1 MGQYNGLSADIYQAS
16 LQIGNLDITRGIRI
30 KSCNIYEG
38 ISQLIPTC
46 EIELVLPIEVVNSNS
61 EILTDGAKIIIQLKT
76 RDDFTTFNINET
88 YNFRLYEVSDIEV
101 DSTFLHCTVYGVF
114 DCYKLFE
121 DGNQYN
127 ANANT
132 SEIVCKIAGACGL
145 ECDKDGTSDKQLW
158 IAGEKNARDFIKY
171 MARYGYIDDTS
182 GIFWCVTRNK
192 KLLYKNIITSFN
204 SCSNGSCKS
213 LLPAAGID
221 LEGKVLTCTSLN
233 ATIAN
238 GENNLKHNG
247 YGGKDKFFELKK
259 YENKNASCNKTC
271 ACSSCC
277 NVNSEL
283 SKGLATIWPGFDVG
297 NVHKK
302 YYQAPRQNTR
312 TLAMFS
318 TEFEAYCQFM
328 QPCNIGDI
336 LNVQYTYNYN
346 EESEDLKKLDLFST
360 KAMVHSHRIEISP
373 VGVSSYIGLV
383 MQGLNTNAEKS
394 GSY

>member
-46 EIELVLPIEVVNSNS
+46 EIELVLPIEVVNNNS

-76 RDDFTTFNINET
+76 RDDFTAFNIDET

-192 KLLYKNIITSFN
+192 KLLYKNIIRF
-204 SCSNGSCKS
+204 
-213 LLPAAGID
+213 
-221 LEGKVLTCTSLN
+221 
-233 ATIAN
+233 
-238 GENNLKHNG
+238 LK
-247 YGGKDKFFELKK
+247 
-259 YENKNASCNKTC
+259 
-271 ACSSCC
+271 
-277 NVNSEL
+277 
-283 SKGLATIWPGFDVG
+283 I
-297 NVHKK
+297 
-302 YYQAPRQNTR
+302 
-312 TLAMFS
+312 
-318 TEFEAYCQFM
+318 
-328 QPCNIGDI
+328 
-336 LNVQYTYNYN
+336 
-346 EESEDLKKLDLFST
+346 
-360 KAMVHSHRIEISP
+360 
-373 VGVSSYIGLV
+373 
-383 MQGLNTNAEKS
+383 
-394 GSY
+394 